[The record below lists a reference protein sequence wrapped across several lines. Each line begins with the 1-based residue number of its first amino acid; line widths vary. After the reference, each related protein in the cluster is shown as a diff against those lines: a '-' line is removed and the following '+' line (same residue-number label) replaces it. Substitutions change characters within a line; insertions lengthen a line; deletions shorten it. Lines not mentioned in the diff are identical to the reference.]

1 MKQAIDYLLDRNSM
15 KTVAA
20 PAPSDAEL
28 AQILQAA
35 VSAPDHGGLTPWRF
49 KIIRQESMQAFA
61 DFGIGLR
68 EASSEPQTPEK
79 NLAVRAWL
87 AEVPL
92 IIAVG
97 CHIDYSNTKIPESE
111 RMLAT
116 GAAMMNILNAAHML
130 GYGAFWSTGIATH
143 IEDFQIGLGFDPLD
157 YRFMGVLV
165 IGTPKGEIPQKPRR
179 PYTDFCEEWTQ
190 PLI

>member
-15 KTVAA
+15 KTVVA
-20 PAPSDAEL
+20 PAPNNEEL

-143 IEDFQIGLGFDPLD
+143 IEDFQIGLGFDSLD
-157 YRFMGVLV
+157 YRFMGFLV

-179 PYTDFCEEWTQ
+179 PYTDFCEEWTK

>member
-79 NLAVRAWL
+79 NRAVRAWL
-87 AEVPL
+87 AEVPW

-130 GYGAFWSTGIATH
+130 GYGAFWSTGLGTYGEEVPEA
-143 IEDFQIGLGFDPLD
+143 LGFDSLD
-157 YRFMGVLV
+157 YQFLGFVSV
-165 IGTPKGEIPQKPRR
+165 GTPIHNLGPAQRPEPQKFV
-179 PYTDFCEEWTQ
+179 TEWQ
-190 PLI
+190 PA